1 MFCPSCKH
9 ENREGRKFCVHCG
22 TGLELT
28 CPSCGA
34 TSLERLISLFAV
46 SSEGTNLRNRETLG
60 AKQRVKAQANRKE
73 SEHYKHDHH
82 DD

>member
-1 MFCPSCKH
+1 MPIFEYRCNACDSQ
-9 ENREGRKFCVHCG
+9 F
-22 TGLELT
+22 ELLIRGSAVPT